1 MHQWI
6 KAILCQEVKQMTPTH
21 LRDKDVS
28 GKCRKPCLKL
38 SKTCQ
43 FQYLILIQ
51 SRQHS
56 GHRRDKSS
64 QPARQGIHHS
74 QTGRVHTPT
83 HKKSQEWLCVQQA
96 PRQVREGSNVPAE
109 RVPGHSL
116 PTTPT
121 AACLHGRSAVKASHV
136 PRGRS
141 ELLSESGD
149 LMSLRLTSDTLIMG
163 STQGRP
169 DSVFCVQRRTE
180 RLCNGTASPLSTKSA
195 ARYFL

>member
-74 QTGRVHTPT
+74 QTGRVHTPHPQEKSRVAVCATSSQAGTRRQQRASRACARAQPAHHT
-83 HKKSQEWLCVQQA
+83 HCRLSARPLS
-96 PRQVREGSNVPAE
+96 REG
-109 RVPGHSL
+109 
-116 PTTPT
+116 
-121 AACLHGRSAVKASHV
+121 V
-136 PRGRS
+136 PRATRPVRAAQWVRGSDEPKTYKWHFNYGLHSRKT
-141 ELLSESGD
+141 G
-149 LMSLRLTSDTLIMG
+149 LRVL
-163 STQGRP
+163 
-169 DSVFCVQRRTE
+169 CTE
-180 RLCNGTASPLSTKSA
+180 ANRKIV
-195 ARYFL
+195 